1 MDEVLSLVFL
11 KGRVFR
17 KMKKEAFNYLIF
29 VSLLISIVLIWL
41 ILLPL
46 HKIDKIFKVNFGNK
60 IIDYIVMI
68 AG

>member
-1 MDEVLSLVFL
+1 MDEVLSLIFL